1 MDPIEKL
8 QAIVEILNDPF
19 SKPKYSHLT
28 DREKEAARLAAYGFK
43 LREVGGLMGINVSTA
58 GDYLSK
64 IKKKTGLDKSD
75 LTKTFIN
82 MIVEVLKS

>member
-8 QAIVEILNDPF
+8 QAIIDILNDPF
-19 SKPKYSHLT
+19 SKKPNLT
-28 DREKEAARLAAYGFK
+28 DREKLAAKLAAYGFK
-43 LREVGGLMGINVSTA
+43 LREIGEEMGIGVSTA

-64 IKKKTGLDKSD
+64 VKKKTNLSKGE
-75 LTKTFIN
+75 LTQAFIN

>member
-8 QAIVEILNDPF
+8 QAIVEILNNPF
-19 SKPKYSHLT
+19 SKKPLT
-28 DREKEAARLAAYGFK
+28 DREKIAARLAAYGFK
-43 LREVGGLMGINVSTA
+43 LREIGEVMEIGVSTA

-64 IKKKTGLDKSD
+64 IKKKTGLSKGE
-75 LTKTFIN
+75 LTQEFVN